1 MWFVARSR
9 WCLWHEDGGQ
19 HEGDRRMEAGEQQW
33 AREGDGH
40 AEAGE
45 QRWAR
50 EGGRRVEAGEQQ

>member
-1 MWFVARSR
+1 V
-9 WCLWHEDGGQ
+9 
-19 HEGDRRMEAGEQQW
+19 EAGEQQW

-50 EGGRRVEAGEQQ
+50 EGGRHVEAGEQRWREIKRQMTVII